1 MGPGWDPRY
10 QLCFGVQDRTLGLE
24 KDQGWREVL
33 SKDSGHLWLLGYL
46 GSEDAGEV
54 RLGLRTLGLSG

>member
-10 QLCFGVQDRTLGLE
+10 QLCFGVQGRTLGLE

-33 SKDSGHLWLLGYL
+33 S
-46 GSEDAGEV
+46 
-54 RLGLRTLGLSG
+54 